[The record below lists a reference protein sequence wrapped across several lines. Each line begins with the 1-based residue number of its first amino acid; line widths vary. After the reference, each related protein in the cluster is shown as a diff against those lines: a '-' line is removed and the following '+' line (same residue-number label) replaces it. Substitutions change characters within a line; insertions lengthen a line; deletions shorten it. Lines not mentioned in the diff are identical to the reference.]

1 GSATGEA
8 CRWEEC
14 RAAFGR
20 REQLCRH
27 IEKSHVEPQ
36 RGEEFACQWEACGRR
51 RRPFNA
57 RYKLLIHMRVHS
69 GEKPNRCMLCC
80 ETFSH
85 SDTHKHSTRPH
96 QDIKRLQCTFE
107 GCPKAFSRLNSSDR
121 AKHQRTHQDTKPY
134 VCQVP
139 GCSKRYTDPS
149 SLRKHVK

>member
-1 GSATGEA
+1 

-69 GEKPNRCMLCC
+69 GEKPNRCMVSGGSKYHL
-80 ETFSH
+80 
-85 SDTHKHSTRPH
+85 DLPNWRTRRKSITPSRSAVCRH
-96 QDIKRLQCTFE
+96 FE